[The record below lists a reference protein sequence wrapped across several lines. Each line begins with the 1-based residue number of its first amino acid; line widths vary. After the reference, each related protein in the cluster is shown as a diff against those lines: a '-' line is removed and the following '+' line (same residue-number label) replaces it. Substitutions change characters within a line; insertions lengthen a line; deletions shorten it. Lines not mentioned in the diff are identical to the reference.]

1 MDHNSHLKLRN
12 VRCFIAFR
20 VFFNARF
27 YYPVFAILFLDFGLT
42 LEQFALLNTVWA
54 ATIVAMEVP
63 SGALADIIGRKKL
76 LVVAGWL
83 MVVEMALL
91 CLVPRG
97 NTSLLFVVFLI
108 NRICSGTAE
117 AAASGA
123 DESIAYDTL
132 KAHGADHQWPAVLS
146 RQMRLR
152 SVGSIIALSVGAALY
167 DPTFVQKLCQWVGW
181 DITVTQDVTMRL
193 PLILTFVFAVITLA
207 AAYGMQETN
216 GTEKDTGAPAGR
228 QSVKEALKLTLRAGG
243 WIWRTPFALVL
254 ILAGVMFDNV
264 TRVTIT
270 LGSQYYR
277 LIEIPEAAFGIIG
290 AGMAGIGMLVP
301 SLAQR
306 MATRLTPTFNF
317 WILGL
322 LTFGGLMGV
331 SLFLPWFGLFPMVIL
346 MTAMF
351 LLNFFLSHYLNRI
364 TESHQ
369 RATVLSFKGLS
380 FNLAYGVSGMLFAG
394 LLAGLRPGLSDAH
407 PGWSAT
413 LLENAVFKAAV
424 GWFPWYFLGTLI
436 VMSLVGRFLLR
447 SSRNHRQV
455 G

>member
-1 MDHNSHLKLRN
+1 MPWPISSA
-12 VRCFIAFR
+12 V
-20 VFFNARF
+20 
-27 YYPVFAILFLDFGLT
+27 
-42 LEQFALLNTVWA
+42 
-54 ATIVAMEVP
+54 
-63 SGALADIIGRKKL
+63 KKL

-91 CLVPRG
+91 CLAPRG
-97 NTSLLFVVFLI
+97 NTSLLFIVFLI

-132 KAHGADHQWPAVLS
+132 KAHGADHHWPAVLS

-152 SVGSIIALSVGAALY
+152 SLGSIIALSVGAALY
-167 DPTFVQKLCQWVGW
+167 DPAFVQKLCQWVGW

-193 PLILTFVFAVITLA
+193 PLILTFAFAVITLA

-216 GTEKDTGAPAGR
+216 AGGAPADR

-306 MATRLTPTFNF
+306 MTARLTPTFNF

-322 LTFGGLMGV
+322 LTFGGLAGV
-331 SLFLPWFGLFPMVIL
+331 SFFLPWFGLFPHGDFNDRHVPAEL
-346 MTAMF
+346 F
-351 LLNFFLSHYLNRI
+351 SEPLPQPHHRI
-364 TESHQ
+364 PSAGH
-369 RATVLSFKGLS
+369 
-380 FNLAYGVSGMLFAG
+380 GVELQGAFDQS
-394 LLAGLRPGLSDAH
+394 GLRVQRDALRRPTGRPASGAPRRPSRVECDLTGKRGFQGRRGLVSM
-407 PGWSAT
+407 
-413 LLENAVFKAAV
+413 VFSGDVAGYESSGRVPAAV
-424 GWFPWYFLGTLI
+424 QSESPQ
-436 VMSLVGRFLLR
+436 
-447 SSRNHRQV
+447 SRIAYKSDLKTSPRAQGQGGARWPTARILNV
-455 G
+455 F